1 MSKEKKLA
9 IAALCG
15 LVVVIVAIILLIPS
29 CDGERHSAAPE
40 ETSAAIQDNTI
51 GETASENN
59 VTAKSTLDSDVNHA
73 ADEPASNEPSEPASS
88 SGGNSGS
95 GSSPNSP
102 TQKKWVP
109 DYKKVWVEDSAAWD
123 EQVPIYDEVEVSI
136 CNACGAEITGN
147 EAPHA
152 KAHAL
157 AGEGGGHHNDY
168 RSVLVGYETVHHEAT
183 GHYETV
189 ENGGHWE

>member
-1 MSKEKKLA
+1 MLF
-9 IAALCG
+9 
-15 LVVVIVAIILLIPS
+15 LI
-29 CDGERHSAAPE
+29 
-40 ETSAAIQDNTI
+40 AIQDNTI

-88 SGGNSGS
+88 SGGNSES
-95 GSSPNSP
+95 GSAPSNQA
-102 TQKKWVP
+102 QKKWVP

-123 EQVPIYDEVEVSI
+123 EQVPIYDEMEVSI
-136 CNACGAEITGN
+136 CNVCGAEITGN

-152 KAHAL
+152 KTHAL

-168 RSVLVGYETVHHEAT
+168 RSVLVGYEAVHHEAT

>member
-1 MSKEKKLA
+1 MA

-15 LVVVIVAIILLIPS
+15 LIVVIIAIILLIPS
-29 CDGERHSAAPE
+29 RGNESSVVPE
-40 ETSAAIQDNTI
+40 EAGAAIQNNTI
-51 GETASENN
+51 GETAREDN
-59 VTAKSTLDSDVNHA
+59 VTAKSTLDSDAEHMP
-73 ADEPASNEPSEPASS
+73 DDSASNEPSKTAQSY
-88 SGGNSGS
+88 S
-95 GSSPNSP
+95 GSSGSESAPSSQA
-102 TQKKWVP
+102 QKKWVP

-136 CNACGAEITGN
+136 CNVCDAEITGN

-168 RSVLVGYETVHHEAT
+168 RSIHVGYETVHHEAS
-183 GHYETV
+183 GHWETV